1 MSAAAGGEGK
11 ASEKAGP
18 GAAGSGPETDGRK
31 PQHSPV
37 KGLRKGAKGSA
48 STSALRTG
56 PKKKMRRAKTAGAWG
71 RTRKKLSAVKKISKG
86 GGFAGY
92 QAPDQAVD
100 ESAIGEAKSVMRDP
114 ESLAKILD
122 DQVTVDAARAV
133 GIEVGDLVPRPKSY
147 FRTEPNRAEVLPKE
161 TQQRRFDHY
170 ENRRL
175 WKLAVVLTAAEQGR
189 EAKKERMKRKTHLGD
204 ELYDVFNG
212 AMEGETVRN
221 KRIKGARDKV
231 ENVLLK
237 ENELLIRRRKEFA
250 EREKMMIEREA
261 RIKRAQERRRE
272 ELRQRGLKREKQLEK
287 LQHTRKVRA
296 ASKVIAA
303 TNAFQ
308 ARDMRVKEYLDAKRG
323 AAGEERKHRDA
334 MNAKRAAIR
343 EEARG
348 RFDATRKELEVRL
361 EQKSKQAEVVRA
373 QRELDLAK
381 KSEEKRLQAQSRM
394 DNASRV
400 RKVQQESRTKGADKM
415 KAAYLRM
422 ELQRELREAIEDDR
436 RAKKKEQII
445 MIDKWKEQN
454 ALERNVTPGPGE
466 YHVEQGPLPA
476 GGTWGKHKPKSDVEW
491 QIYRAAQIPG
501 PGEYDLPTTLAP
513 AGGTWGKHKPKSDV
527 EWQMYRASQIPG
539 PGAYKPRE
547 LSGGAAVRFGDHDP
561 PSQLEQVIRRAK
573 DSPGPGAYSG
583 EIMPHEK
590 RKLKDIQKQLKLL
603 AMDMDGEAELPE
615 GLPDPSPVRGGAGG
629 KSRRRPKTSG

>member
-1 MSAAAGGEGK
+1 MPPRAARCGRP
-11 ASEKAGP
+11 ASRRL
-18 GAAGSGPETDGRK
+18 AAP
-31 PQHSPV
+31 
-37 KGLRKGAKGSA
+37 
-48 STSALRTG
+48 
-56 PKKKMRRAKTAGAWG
+56 
-71 RTRKKLSAVKKISKG
+71 
-86 GGFAGY
+86 

-114 ESLAKILD
+114 ESLAKLLSD
-122 DQVTVDAARAV
+122 STTMDAARAV
-133 GIEVGDLVPRPKSY
+133 GIDVGDLVPRPKTY

-189 EAKKERMKRKTHLGD
+189 EAKMDRMKRKAHLGD
-204 ELYDVFNG
+204 ELYEVFNG
-212 AMEGETVRN
+212 ALQSESMRN
-221 KRIKGARDKV
+221 LRIKGARDKV

-237 ENELLIRRRKEFA
+237 ENELLIQRRKEFA
-250 EREKMMIEREA
+250 EREKMMAERDA

-272 ELRQRGLKREKQLEK
+272 ELRQRGLKREQQLAK

-296 ASKVIAA
+296 ATKVIAA

-308 ARDMRVKEYLDAKRG
+308 ARDQRVKDYLDAKRG
-323 AAGEERKHRDA
+323 AAGEERKHREA

-343 EEARG
+343 DEARG
-348 RFDATRKELEVRL
+348 RFDATRKELETKL
-361 EQKSKQAEVVRA
+361 EQKARQAEMVRR
-373 QRELDLAK
+373 QREAELAK
-381 KSEEKRLQAQSRM
+381 KSEEKKLQAQSRM

-445 MIDKWKEQN
+445 EIDNWKEAT

-476 GGTWGKHKPKSDVEW
+476 GGTWGKHNPKSDVEW

-527 EWQMYRASQIPG
+527 EWQMYRAAQIPG
-539 PGAYKPRE
+539 PGAYQPRA

-590 RKLKDIQKQLKLL
+590 RKLKDIQKQLKILSKEIE
-603 AMDMDGEAELPE
+603 GEADLPQ
-615 GLPDPSPVRGGAGG
+615 GLPDPTPKKKKGGAGG
-629 KSRRRPKTSG
+629 RPATRG